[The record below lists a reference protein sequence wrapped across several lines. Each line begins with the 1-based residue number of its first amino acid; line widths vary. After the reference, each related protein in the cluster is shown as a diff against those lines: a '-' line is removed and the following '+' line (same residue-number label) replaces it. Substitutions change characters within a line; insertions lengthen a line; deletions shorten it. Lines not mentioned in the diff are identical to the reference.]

1 MTVYVFIAEVNSR
14 CEAASR
20 RQLLGPFSDWQPRQL
35 TLAHTSPDQHLSR
48 ALRPLGLVLYSN
60 TILKQVCQRQWPR
73 WVSGCR
79 RSVWRCSASL
89 ESVSSTTCMQGS
101 SPAAW
106 LLSGDDDIYI
116 HIRSHYLTVLTVIV
130 CAGAALEVIL
140 SVDEWRWRWW
150 CWWPERRLDDFCYLS
165 GSVQSLAE
173 WCEHTACCYCSRSL
187 SVWVLQVK
195 MFL

>member
-48 ALRPLGLVLYSN
+48 ALRPLGLLLYSN

-140 SVDEWRWRWW
+140 SVDEAGWRVKMTMMMLMAREKARWF
-150 CWWPERRLDDFCYLS
+150 L
-165 GSVQSLAE
+165 
-173 WCEHTACCYCSRSL
+173 L
-187 SVWVLQVK
+187 SVRKCPVSGRVMWTHCML
-195 MFL
+195 LL